1 MLHEPIRQHQRT
13 DGQILK
19 AACYAHVQNEV
30 GVVQVDKQLGG
41 HGGVD
46 LTHTAAAGDDVLLNA
61 VEQHAG
67 LFLQQRRLLRQQAL
81 DLALHGV

>member
-19 AACYAHVQNEV
+19 AARYAHVQNEIR
-30 GVVQVDKQLGG
+30 VVQVDKKLGG

-46 LTHTAAAGDDVLLNA
+46 LAHTAAAGDNVLLNA
-61 VEQHAG
+61 VEQHPG
-67 LFLQQRRLLRQQAL
+67 LLL
-81 DLALHGV
+81 